1 MPKDFPQLGDVR
13 EQRAGLRTAMLA
25 LEAAAAAPQAGRDE
39 AWRTELG
46 HGLAEVCAAWDRH
59 VAITESPAGL
69 FAQIRADAPA
79 LAPRITRLRREHK
92 QLRAALDAVT
102 SNIGSDPRGVRER
115 VVDIV
120 AKLARHRQH
129 GSDVI
134 YEAYSVDL
142 GGHG

>member
-25 LEAAAAAPQAGRDE
+25 LEELAAAPYAGREDSWRVDLDRGLTGVRS
-39 AWRTELG
+39 AWE
-46 HGLAEVCAAWDRH
+46 RH
-59 VAITESPAGL
+59 VAITEAPDGL
-69 FAQIRADAPA
+69 FAQIRTDAPG
-79 LAPRITRLRREHK
+79 LAPRITRLQREHK
-92 QLRAALDAVT
+92 ALHTALDSISA
-102 SNIGSDPRGVRER
+102 SDPTDVEGIRER
-115 VVDIV
+115 VVDVV

-129 GSDVI
+129 GADVI

>member
-1 MPKDFPQLGDVR
+1 MPTDFPQLGDVR
-13 EQRAGLRTAMLA
+13 EQRAGLRSAMLA

-39 AWRTELG
+39 AWRSQLG
-46 HGLAEVCAAWDRH
+46 LGLAEVRVAWERH
-59 VAITESPAGL
+59 IAITEAPDGL
-69 FAQIRADAPA
+69 FAQIRTDAPG

-92 QLRAALDAVT
+92 QLHSAIDAVT
-102 SNIGSDPRGVRER
+102 ASIGSDPRRVRER
-115 VVDIV
+115 VVDV
-120 AKLARHRQH
+120 LARLARHRQH